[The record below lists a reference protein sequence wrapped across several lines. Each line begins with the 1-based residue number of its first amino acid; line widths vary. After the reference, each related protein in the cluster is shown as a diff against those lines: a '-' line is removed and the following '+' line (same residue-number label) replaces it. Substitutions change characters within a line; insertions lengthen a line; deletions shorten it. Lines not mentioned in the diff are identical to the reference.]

1 MCKTQ
6 NFQIYPCTVLN
17 GPFTANADDEE
28 EYDVEINYGNDN
40 VNNGE

>member
-1 MCKTQ
+1 MQ

-17 GPFTANADDEE
+17 VPFTENADDEE
-28 EYDVEINYGNDN
+28 EYYVDKNDANDN